1 MDFLTPYIPFLTHQ
15 VGLGLYVANMFKTMK
30 SASMQQEA
38 DFTRDGHSGLFQSTP
53 KVTSVEWDIIQ
64 GLDVRTLLCTYVVTG
79 RDREWE
85 TAVGAICSSDV
96 CRTVGDLFAN
106 LKSLKRAV
114 CRTAHA
120 KVLLFPSQSLIREA
134 GIGMTDEG
142 LIAFCNR
149 RAQEFERYLF
159 RDIMITA
166 LYKKH

>member
-1 MDFLTPYIPFLTHQ
+1 M
-15 VGLGLYVANMFKTMK
+15 
-30 SASMQQEA
+30 
-38 DFTRDGHSGLFQSTP
+38 
-53 KVTSVEWDIIQ
+53 EWDIIQ

-106 LKSLKRAV
+106 LKSVKRAI
-114 CRTAHA
+114 CRTTHA

-149 RAQEFERYLF
+149 RAQEFERYFIQGHHDNRSIQGALKLYACF
-159 RDIMITA
+159 TFWRPLKRSGVSVTCSNATA
-166 LYKKH
+166 LVA